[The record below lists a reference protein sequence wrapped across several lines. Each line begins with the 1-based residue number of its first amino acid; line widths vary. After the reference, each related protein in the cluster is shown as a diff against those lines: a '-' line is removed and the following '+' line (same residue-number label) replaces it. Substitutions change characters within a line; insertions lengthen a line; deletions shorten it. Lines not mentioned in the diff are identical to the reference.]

1 MQKVLISVYDKVAD
15 LYSAPM
21 VEPNVE
27 VAQRNFKMGV
37 AKNQMIMTNPGD
49 FELVVIGYFNDQ
61 PLEDQFVIAPFM
73 DSSISHRF
81 PVSEI
86 LGIRP
91 DTIDLK

>member
-27 VAQRNFKMGV
+27 VAKRNFKMGV

-61 PLEDQFVIAPFM
+61 PLEDQFVIAPLI

-91 DTIDLK
+91 DTIES